1 MTSDDREL
9 KAIAADIL
17 DQGAVDWNRVS
28 AKTRLEEAA
37 MIDGLRILEDLTHGF
52 RHLQESA
59 VRTPRVAAQGLFRF
73 AGLEVRERVG
83 SGSSGEVYRAYDPV
97 LDQDVALKLR
107 RPDSDALSHQF
118 FAEAR
123 RLVRLRHLNVVSVF
137 GAGSEGG
144 RTGLWMEMVGG
155 ETLESR
161 LQQGPL
167 PLDEVLAIGADL
179 CAALSA
185 VHGVGLVHGDIK
197 PENILQTTGGRYMLT
212 DFGASHDIAKLRAS
226 RVVSGTLN
234 YLAPE
239 VLRGD
244 STSASSDLYAL
255 AVLLFRLLSGR
266 YPYPATGL
274 SDLMQQQ
281 ADGDRMALLPL
292 RPDVPQGVAQ
302 AIEAALSNS
311 PERRPANA
319 RAFAAALA
327 SGYTRGDRLRK
338 VRSFAAAA
346 MFAAVLCGAV
356 YYGWMRSGGA
366 GGAYSWQTSA
376 TFYRVDTS
384 GRQPLHD
391 GEAVALG
398 EFLSLRFESDRPSY
412 VYVFDADDAGHATVL
427 FPLDGIVP
435 VNPLTAA
442 GPHEL
447 PGTLGR
453 KALNW
458 RIDSHATRENFVVVA
473 ATSPLP
479 SLERAISDWQR
490 ASRDEIARRGTSS
503 VVLAPDEADVRNA
516 SLQKVLDQVAEGVA
530 TGDIRRWQFVFPH
543 VAQR

>member
-9 KAIAADIL
+9 QAIAADIL

-59 VRTPRVAAQGLFRF
+59 VRAPHVAAQGLLRF

-83 SGSSGEVYRAYDPV
+83 SGSCGEVYRAYDPV
-97 LDQDVALKLR
+97 LDQEVALKLR

-144 RTGLWMEMVGG
+144 RTGLWMELVGG

-212 DFGASHDIAKLRAS
+212 DFGAAHDIAKLRAS

-244 STSASSDLYAL
+244 STSAASDLYAL

-266 YPYPATGL
+266 YPYQATGV
-274 SDLMQQQ
+274 SELMHQQ
-281 ADGDRMALLPL
+281 AEGDRESLLPL
-292 RPDVPQGVAQ
+292 RPDVPKGVAH

-311 PERRPANA
+311 PEKRAVNA

-338 VRSFAAAA
+338 VRSFAATAL
-346 MFAAVLCGAV
+346 FAAALCGAA
-356 YYGWMRSGGA
+356 YYAWMRSGGA

-376 TFYRVDTS
+376 TFYRVDAS

-391 GEAVALG
+391 GDAVALG

-427 FPLDGIVP
+427 FPLEGIAP

-442 GPHEL
+442 APHEL
-447 PGTLGR
+447 PGTLGS

-458 RIDSHATRENFVVVA
+458 RIDSHASRENFVVVA
-473 ATSPLP
+473 AANPLP

-490 ASRDEIARRGTSS
+490 ASREEIARRGTSS
-503 VVLAPDEADVRNA
+503 VVLAPDEADVKNA
-516 SLQKVLDQVAEGVA
+516 SLQKVLDQIAEGVA
-530 TGDIRRWQFVFPH
+530 TGEIRRWQFVFPH